1 MVGVAWA
8 QLRRRWGRALVSG
21 LALLIA
27 SAGFVLLT
35 SQAEATR
42 LETVGTVQAHALSAY
57 DILVRPP
64 TARTSTEVGQGLV
77 APGFLSS
84 IHGGITLAQ
93 WHAIQQVPGVSVA
106 APVALLGYALP
117 VVRVPVDVSSLA
129 PTQGQVVVRND
140 VTWSTDSGLTTVKA
154 YPRFVY
160 LTSNPF
166 APAVQQRGDLTH
178 FFVEQDGSTAY
189 PVGGVGDQPIGNF
202 ATSTSQFLDVFSP
215 KTDRSTID
223 AAWPAGLV
231 GFQVEFRL
239 PYVVAAVDPASEDAL
254 DGLSGAVVSGAGLQG
269 ASLDYPPSMTGQGVP
284 VLASTRVP
292 VGLSMQATV
301 SVVDPAAVATVRT
314 GVPADQLTPFSAT
327 PTPVTVSLTAQQA
340 YEQLLHQFKDPPQL
354 CTRCHRDNGLPGNVL
369 QLQQV
374 GPLRVDETRN
384 LVQSRPVDLDQ
395 AWPSGVTSLTAPAGS
410 EDVQVRPMVA
420 SLLNP
425 HQEGGDPRAVPLV
438 LRGVYDESRLTGLSD
453 LTAQLLGGYTTLP
466 TVGGDDR
473 STTLLHGQGLAP
485 SGNLG
490 GLVQAP
496 PSMITT
502 LDALPQLTGG
512 KWEPTNGTAPL
523 SAVRVKVA
531 GVTGIDD
538 VSRERVRLAAD
549 RISQTTGLALDVT
562 VGASTTQRTLTLPAG
577 NYGRPELVLSQPWLK
592 KGVGV
597 AIVTAVDRKSLALF
611 VMVLLVSALTVA
623 NGVTAS
629 VRARRRELAMLAGL
643 GWRRRDLFRLIF
655 LETGIVAAAA
665 GLVAAGASLA
675 VAAISGLD
683 IQPWRAAL
691 AVPICLAVALTAAIL
706 PARTAARATPITA
719 VQPAVTFSR
728 RTRLQVVWST
738 GALARANLS
747 RSRSRTVLA
756 AAGVGL
762 AVAVCTALVG
772 VAQALQGAVVGTALG
787 DAVAIQTRT
796 ADYAA
801 GAATSLL
808 ALVGV
813 AAVLYLNIRDRGPEL
828 ATLLAVGWRCRDL
841 AHLITREGTLIGVYG
856 AIPGALLGVTAL
868 TAVTGQLPPLLAAA
882 GAAAT
887 VVTTVACA
895 LAAYLTTILVRR
907 LPVTTLLAG

>member
-1 MVGVAWA
+1 MLGVAWA

-42 LETVGTVQAHALSAY
+42 LETVGTVQAHALSTY

-64 TARTSTEVGQGLV
+64 GTRTSTEVGEGLV

-93 WHAIQQVPGVSVA
+93 WHAIAQVPGVSVA

-129 PTQGQVVVRND
+129 PKQGQVVVRND

-154 YPRFVY
+154 YPQFVY

-166 APAVQQRGDLTH
+166 GIAAFRPKENPTH
-178 FFVEQDGSTAY
+178 AFVEHDGAHNYPISGAY
-189 PVGGVGDQPIGNF
+189 SLPSPTLV
-202 ATSTSQFLDVFSP
+202 TETEQFLDVFSP
-215 KTDRSTID
+215 KTDRSLIN
-223 AAWPAGLV
+223 ASWPTGLV

-254 DGLSGAVVSGAGLQG
+254 DGLGGAVVSGASLKG

-292 VGLSMQATV
+292 VGLSMQAQV

-314 GVPADQLTPFSAT
+314 GATADQLTPFPVVA
-327 PTPVTVSLTAQQA
+327 TPVTVSLTAQQA

-354 CTRCHRDNGLPGNVL
+354 CARCHIDNGLPGNMV
-369 QLQQV
+369 QLEQA
-374 GPLRVDETRN
+374 GP
-384 LVQSRPVDLDQ
+384 VQLDPNGTQ
-395 AWPSGVTSLTAPAGS
+395 ITLTPADPQRAWPVWPGYVPGPAGN
-410 EDVQVRPMVA
+410 EDVQVRPVVA
-420 SLLNP
+420 SRLNP
-425 HQEGGDPRAVPLV
+425 HQEGGDPRSVPLV
-438 LRGVYDESRLTGLSD
+438 LRGVYDESKLTGLSD

-473 STTLLHGQGLAP
+473 STALLHGQGLAP

-523 SAVRVKVA
+523 SAVRVKVD
-531 GVTGIDD
+531 GITGIDD
-538 VSRERVRLAAD
+538 VSRERVRLVAD
-549 RISQTTGLALDVT
+549 RISQATGLALDVT

-655 LETGIVAAAA
+655 LETGLVAAAA
-665 GLVAAGASLA
+665 GLVASGASLA
-675 VAAISGLD
+675 AATTAGWD
-683 IQPWRAAL
+683 VQPWRAAL

-719 VQPAVTFSR
+719 LQPAVTFSG
-728 RTRLQVVWST
+728 RTRLQVWST

-772 VAQALQGAVVGTALG
+772 VAQAFQGAVVGTALG

-801 GAATSLL
+801 GAATFLL

-813 AAVLYLNIRDRGPEL
+813 AAVLYLNIRERGPEL
-828 ATLLAVGWRCRDL
+828 ATLLAVGWRRRDL
-841 AHLITREGTLIGVYG
+841 AYLITREGTLIGVYG